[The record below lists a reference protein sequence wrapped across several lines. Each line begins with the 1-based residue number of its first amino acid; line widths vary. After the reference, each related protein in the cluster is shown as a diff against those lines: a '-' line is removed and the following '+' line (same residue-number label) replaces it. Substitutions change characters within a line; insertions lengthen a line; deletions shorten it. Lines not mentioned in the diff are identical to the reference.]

1 MSEAYAFHPIPG
13 RILLPLD
20 FSPSS
25 DAALE
30 MASELAFHLRAE
42 LFLVNV
48 LPLIPPTTLPYL
60 ASNETIPHEAKI
72 ESLQKLAKCHAEL
85 VEKGVKSLSLVEG
98 ADDVAESILEVI
110 DREQIDLLV
119 ISTHGTSGWHP
130 AAFGSVA
137 QKLLKQAKCPV
148 LLIRSTQAKA
158 ATVAA

>member
-1 MSEAYAFHPIPG
+1 MDLFPIFLK
-13 RILLPLD
+13 I
-20 FSPSS
+20 
-25 DAALE
+25 AARPCVVVG
-30 MASELAFHLRAE
+30 AGHLA
-42 LFLVNV
+42 
-48 LPLIPPTTLPYL
+48 
-60 ASNETIPHEAKI
+60 EAKI

-119 ISTHGTSGWHP
+119 ISTHGASGWHP